1 MHVCARVYVSLY
13 LCVYVCMCVC
23 RCVFLY
29 LCMCVCAGVCMCDL
43 ECSNLPSSLT
53 IQFLSKESLTT
64 PSQVTLLYHSLSD
77 GVGSSTTSITAVVEL
92 PSNTSQEAEHVQLI
106 LDNFSG
112 IQSISRFQVVGSPTV
127 YSLKPASEPVTMQ
140 QLLTYVCTYIRTHWI

>member
-1 MHVCARVYVSLY
+1 MCLCVCVCAHVCMFLY
-13 LCVYVCMCVC
+13 LCVCECVC
-23 RCVFLY
+23 VH
-29 LCMCVCAGVCMCDL
+29 VCMCDL
-43 ECSNLPSSLT
+43 ECSNPPSSLT
-53 IQFLSKESLTT
+53 MQFLSKESLTT

-77 GVGSSTTSITAVVEL
+77 GVGSSTTSVTAVVEL

-112 IQSISRFQVVGSPTV
+112 IQSISRFQVVASPTV
-127 YSLKPASEPVTMQ
+127 YSLKPASESVTMQ